1 MATLRHNP
9 ILTPIR
15 IGAPGS
21 GTISTFALDSAFTY
35 GTSGDSI
42 SFEYFARESDT
53 LTDFYFYVTA
63 VTGTA
68 GSIQITCEVRNDSSG
83 NPGATV
89 HATQTTTCNGA
100 ATWSRVTF
108 GTPYSFVT
116 GTKYHIVLS
125 NSSGAPTTDYP
136 TVARNMTRFTNN
148 DTNDLTARTSTDGS
162 TWGASSGAALDVLK
176 FSGQDA
182 IGIPYTSA
190 TTSYASNTRERGFY
204 IAARAVD
211 WTIYEV
217 RIGSSA
223 SSISGGKILKAAT
236 GSSGETPGAGEYA
249 GVYDG
254 SLAIKFGADAVL
266 LAEEAYRLVLTFSG
280 NSVSPQYF
288 EVNDRARYTDVQ
300 DAEYLDGIIYGTIGD
315 GAGGWTDSP
324 GVMPRMELLIRSI
337 ETPAASGGGGGGAT
351 THGPGRVS

>member
-9 ILTPIR
+9 HLSPIR
-15 IGAPGS
+15 IGASAS
-21 GTISTFALDSAFTY
+21 GTVTTFALDSAFVY
-35 GTSGDSI
+35 GASGDSI
-42 SFEYFARESDT
+42 SFEHFARESDT
-53 LTDFYFYVTA
+53 LTHFYFYVTA
-63 VTGTA
+63 VTGTL
-68 GSIQITCEVRNDSSG
+68 GNIQVTCEVRNDSSG
-83 NPGATV
+83 NPGSTV

-136 TVARNMTRFTNN
+136 TVARTVSRFTNN
-148 DTNDLTARTSTDGS
+148 DPNDLTGRSSTDGT
-162 TWGASSGAALDVLK
+162 TWGASSSSGIQVLK
-176 FSGQDA
+176 FSAQDA
-182 IGIPYTSA
+182 IGVPYTSA

-217 RIGSSA
+217 RLGANTSVN
-223 SSISGGKILKAAT
+223 GGKILLAAT

-249 GVYDG
+249 GGYESTNATV
-254 SLAIKFGADAVL
+254 KFGADAVL
-266 LAEEAYRLVLTFSG
+266 LADQAYRIVLTFSG
-280 NSVSPQYF
+280 NSTSPQYF

-300 DAEYLDGIIYGTIGD
+300 DAAYLDGIIYGTIGD

-337 ETPAASGGGGGGAT
+337 ETPAASGGSGYSR
-351 THGPGRVS
+351 GRVI